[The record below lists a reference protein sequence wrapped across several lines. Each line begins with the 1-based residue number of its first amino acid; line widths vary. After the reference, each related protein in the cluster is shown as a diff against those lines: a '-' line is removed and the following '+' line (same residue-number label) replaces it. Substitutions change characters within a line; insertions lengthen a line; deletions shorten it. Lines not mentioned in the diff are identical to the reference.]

1 MHKFNDANF
10 EALTTSGKPVLIDF
24 GATWCGPCKK
34 LEPIIEELA
43 TELGEQAVVGKVDI
57 AESPAIAQK
66 FAVMG
71 VPTVVFLKDGQPVH
85 QFTGLQSKEKI
96 GALIGE
102 HLGLQV

>member
-1 MHKFNDANF
+1 MHKINDGNY
-10 EALTTSGKPVLIDF
+10 EELTTTGKPVVIDF

-43 TELGEQAVVGKVDI
+43 GELGEQAIVGKVDVG
-57 AESPAIAQK
+57 ESPAIAQK
-66 FAVMG
+66 FGVMG

-96 GALIGE
+96 GALINE
-102 HLGLQV
+102 HLGLEV